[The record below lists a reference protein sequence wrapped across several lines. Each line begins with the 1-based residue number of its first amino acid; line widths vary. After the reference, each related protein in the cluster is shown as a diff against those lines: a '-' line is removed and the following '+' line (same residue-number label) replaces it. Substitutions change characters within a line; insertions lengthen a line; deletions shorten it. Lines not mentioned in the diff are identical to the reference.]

1 MIQVVKQIIV
11 ENQELEL
18 PEMKPRIV
26 DVPDSNGLVITLIGT
41 RRSGKTFLLYQKMQ
55 ELKKRGVSSKQIVFV
70 NFEDERIPFAAEN
83 LDLILQAYRELF
95 INSNLKDVHF
105 FFDEI
110 QNVRGWEKF
119 VRRVFDTISKNI
131 YITGSNAKLLS
142 TEIATELRGRTITI
156 PVYPLSLKEYL
167 AFNNIEA
174 VFATSKQK
182 ANVVY
187 YNEKFLFNGGFP
199 ELINLDDRLRV
210 QVLQNYLNVMIFRD
224 IVERYEIKNIDVL
237 KYFIKKIFASVSK
250 PFSVNKTY
258 NDLRSQG
265 YKISNNYLYDFFVYC
280 DAIFLTQSIK
290 RFDYSEIKQAKSES
304 KAYVIDTGLLSA
316 VEFSVSQ
323 NKGKLLENLVFL
335 ELLKQGKEI
344 FYYKNKYECDFVVRD
359 NNNLVPIQVSY
370 SIQDDDTR
378 KREIS
383 GLLEAAKYLNVNQGI
398 ILTFD
403 EENHIEANGCTIKV
417 MPVYKYFLA

>member
-1 MIQVVKQIIV
+1 MIQVVKQIIL

-55 ELKKRGVSSKQIVFV
+55 ELRKQGVSSKQIVFI
-70 NFEDERIPFAAEN
+70 NFEDERIPFEAEN

-95 INSNLKDVHF
+95 IDSNLKDVRF

-110 QNVRGWEKF
+110 QNVKGWEKF

-156 PVYPLSLKEYL
+156 PVYPLCLKEYL
-167 AFNNIEA
+167 TFNNVEA
-174 VFATSKQK
+174 VYATSKQK
-182 ANVVY
+182 ANVVHFT
-187 YNEKFLFNGGFP
+187 EKFLFNGGFP
-199 ELINLDDRLRV
+199 ELIHLDDRLRI

-224 IVERYEIKNIDVL
+224 IVERYEVKNIDVL

-265 YKISNNYLYDFFVYC
+265 YKISNNYLYDFFVYS

-359 NNNLVPIQVSY
+359 NNNLIPIQVSY
-370 SIQDDDTR
+370 SLQDEDTR
-378 KREIS
+378 KREVN
-383 GLLEAAKYLNVNQGI
+383 GLLEAAKYLKVNQGI

-403 EENHIEANGCTIKV
+403 EENYMESNGCTITV
-417 MPVYKYFLA
+417 MPVYKYFLV